1 MRLLGLRF
9 RVGSRLYKHH
19 LPGTLFSLHLL
30 FAYWLRSSVV
40 SVLFSLITEI
50 SGNPECF
57 MIILLFGVRGITSGL
72 LRDSALM
79 AFALHYCKVLSTPF
93 VSSGQRRVVGLMK
106 RIFEVCSTTLRT
118 PWDGEAPWNGW
129 EIEDMG

>member
-1 MRLLGLRF
+1 
-9 RVGSRLYKHH
+9 
-19 LPGTLFSLHLL
+19 
-30 FAYWLRSSVV
+30 
-40 SVLFSLITEI
+40 
-50 SGNPECF
+50 

-106 RIFEVCSTTLRT
+106 RIFETAVPCEHLGMVRRLGM
-118 PWDGEAPWNGW
+118 DGK
-129 EIEDMG
+129 